1 MSDPTDRPAPVA
13 LTVSHEIIDYYEK
26 QLGIDSSDGTIGSRI
41 EELVALANR
50 VVEIFGPMQE
60 KGMNGHTFELLLK
73 RAKHCLRGL
82 AAPADSGGQAD
93 QPAEPSERELP
104 THWGHWVRN
113 GEHYWVYG
121 KGQMFHIQRLN
132 VETGLPHEDTADFA
146 ITLNSAEM
154 RGHWRPAVPDTDA
167 YADAAKLVEE
177 ILGTLRAERDRF
189 QEGWIASNELVEH
202 LRAEQKAWQAAM
214 DQVRKLR
221 VKQRPERT
229 DWDRDDPD
237 IHGH

>member
-167 YADAAKLVEE
+167 ALCWECPDCGYKMHRDHYDERLTDAQNCSACE
-177 ILGTLRAERDRF
+177 ILRLHSERDRLR
-189 QEGWIASNELVEH
+189 ERLEAVVLMAEASELYDIASV
-202 LRAEQKAWQAAM
+202 AK
-214 DQVRKLR
+214 
-221 VKQRPERT
+221 
-229 DWDRDDPD
+229 
-237 IHGH
+237 GC